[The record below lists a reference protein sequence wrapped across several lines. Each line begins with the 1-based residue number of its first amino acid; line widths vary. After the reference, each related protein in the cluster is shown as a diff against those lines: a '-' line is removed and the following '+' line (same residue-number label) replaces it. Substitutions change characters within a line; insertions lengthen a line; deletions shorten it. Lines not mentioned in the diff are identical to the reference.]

1 MNTKARVLFIAM
13 AACLMILP
21 AALFGQTLV
30 TGVKYAHISPN
41 PIPYNQDTGS
51 VGVGVIRLMLEETGD
66 TTDAYIREIL
76 LTKSPTDRLGFD
88 WVNSSN
94 TKVYV
99 NTSGKYEATNPVGD
113 PNLGAIT
120 LSGVTVLGDNVTITT
135 ADANAR
141 IPKNTADRTIWIA
154 FDYPAT
160 LDASTP
166 AVVNYYITSV
176 KYGDAAGETE
186 QTLDPVND
194 PNRDVAFIDYRTT
207 FSAAGLV
214 TDPPNPQQY
223 DQGTIDNEVLW
234 LTYGNAA
241 DEDIA
246 SLPGGDA
253 SYKQIYTLTLRYLG
267 ERIADV
273 PAGGVALYIDNNNDG
288 ILDGGDTQVDTSSV
302 TGTPPNATV
311 TFGPWVDSDTN
322 VQFTPGPKRYIVA
335 ANVDTLATPGNH
347 IGFEVVDPS
356 AATVFAA
363 VPCGLGGGHVDNG
376 TLDSE
381 RYPQKGYI
389 VETATT
395 PPTLKQFTITQYVP
409 FVVSAV
415 SPANGSTDVSRDTSI
430 EAEFS
435 EDVDPATLI
444 WDTTVYVRDHLG
456 ATIGIDPLDY
466 DSGSQTLTITPSS
479 ALAWSE
485 TYTVTI
491 TTGVENTSGDPLDA
505 EKVWSF
511 TVEPK
516 IHPYVTSTIPASGA
530 VNISKSHPNI
540 RATFS
545 EKVLNVTTTTFF
557 LERVGVGGT
566 IAGTVTEEGGS
577 GGTVWNF
584 TPSVPPLLGGT
595 QYRVTVKG
603 TGGSYVYDEDGLAL
617 VASSGSEVPEDKV
630 WTFYTAA
637 DVPPAVVAVSPVEG
651 ATGVAIN
658 TTISAVFSKAI
669 LESSLT
675 GNFQVRDPSNNLVPG
690 AITYDSGS
698 NTATFTPTASL
709 QYNRVYTVTLTTGIT
724 DDDTPPVPMATDK
737 VWTFKTF
744 GEFPEPI
751 AIRNKIQ
758 PGVNDHTLI
767 FIPEPPAG
775 PGDRVTVQVF
785 TPTGKRVDTLVSAE
799 RYSEIMDDLPLAWYG
814 KNGRGQDLG
823 PGLYFIKISA
833 TKWSRTLKVMIVR

>member
-1 MNTKARVLFIAM
+1 MNTKARLTFFAM
-13 AACLMILP
+13 AACLMVLP
-21 AALFGQTLV
+21 GALFGQNLV

-51 VGVGVIRLMLEETGD
+51 VGVGVIRLDLEESGD
-66 TTDAYIREIL
+66 TTDAYIGRIV
-76 LTKSPTDRLGFD
+76 LTKRATDTLGFS
-88 WVNSSN
+88 WVTLSN
-94 TKVYV
+94 TKVYI
-99 NTSGKYEATNPVGD
+99 NASGKYEATNPVSD
-113 PNLGAIT
+113 PNLGGIT
-120 LSGVTVLGDNVTITT
+120 LSGVSVLGDNLTITT
-135 ADANAR
+135 SDPNAR

-154 FDYPAT
+154 FDYPDT

-166 AVVNYYITSV
+166 AVVNYYVTSV
-176 KYGDAAGETE
+176 EYGDAAGETE
-186 QTLDPVND
+186 KLLDPVGD

-207 FSAAGLV
+207 FSASGLAN
-214 TDPPNPQQY
+214 DPPDPQQY

-241 DEDIA
+241 DEDLS
-246 SLPGGDA
+246 SLPNGDV

-311 TFGPWVDSDTN
+311 TFGPWVDGELG

-335 ANVDTLATPGNH
+335 VNVDTFATPGNH
-347 IGFEVVDPS
+347 IGFEVADPS
-356 AATVFAA
+356 TATVFAA

-376 TLDSE
+376 VLDSE

-395 PPTLKQFTITQYVP
+395 PGTLKQFTITLYVP

-415 SPANGSTDVSRDTSI
+415 SPANGTTDVSRDTVI
-430 EAEFS
+430 TAEFS

-444 WDTTVYVRDHLG
+444 YGTTVFVRDHLNNLV
-456 ATIGIDPLDY
+456 AVDPLDY

-485 TYTVTI
+485 TYTMTI
-491 TTGVENTSGDPLDA
+491 TTGVENTSSDPLDA

-511 TVEPK
+511 TIEPK
-516 IHPYVTSTIPASGA
+516 VHPYVTSTIPASDA
-530 VNISKSHPNI
+530 VNVSKNNPNI

-545 EKVLNVTTTTFF
+545 EKVLNVTTTTFI
-557 LERVGVGGT
+557 LERVGVGT
-566 IAGTVTEEGGS
+566 VAGTVTEEVGS

-584 TPSVPPLLGGT
+584 TPSVLPLLGGT

-617 VASSGSEVPEDKV
+617 VASSGSEVAADKV

-637 DVPPAVVAVSPVEG
+637 DVPPAVVAVSPAEG

-669 LESSLT
+669 LESSLA

-690 AITYDSGS
+690 TVTYDSGS

-724 DDDTPPVPMATDK
+724 DDDTPPVHMGADK
-737 VWTFKTF
+737 VWSFKTF

-751 AIRNKIQ
+751 ALNNRIQ
-758 PGVNDHTLI
+758 PGVNGEALI

-775 PGDRVTVQVF
+775 ADARVTVQVF
-785 TPTGKRVDTLVSAE
+785 TATGKRVDTLVSAE
-799 RYSEIMDDLPLAWYG
+799 RYSDIMDDLPLPWYG
-814 KNGRGQDLG
+814 KNGRGDDLG
-823 PGLYFIKISA
+823 PGIYFIRISA
-833 TKWSRTLKVMIVR
+833 TGWVRTLKVMVVR